1 MRREKRKSSLLRF
14 LLPLT
19 VRQVCLTIITNNLNS
34 PLKRESLTFFSLQ
47 IREKSLGKMERASSS
62 LVTVRTFFFSS
73 LQSST
78 KHAVNTQPN
87 HQIVSSFW
95 VFMQGNDSF
104 SIPIARERKFWNGQ
118 ARGES
123 LFLYLSLPWLLG
135 SRFNMYPSKTSW
147 QESLMRKKRMDR
159 GRKGVGRERRVEIV
173 NEQIPI
179 ARIQYQ

>member
-1 MRREKRKSSLLRF
+1 MRREKRKSNLLRF

-19 VRQVCLTIITNNLNS
+19 VRQVYLTIITNNLNS
-34 PLKRESLTFFSLQ
+34 PLKRERERVWLFFSLQ

-62 LVTVRTFFFSS
+62 LVTVRTFSS
-73 LQSST
+73 LCNPQQNMLLTRNQTT
-78 KHAVNTQPN
+78 KWFLPFQ
-87 HQIVSSFW
+87 
-95 VFMQGNDSF
+95 F
-104 SIPIARERKFWNGQ
+104 SCKETIHFRLQLRETFWNEQ

-123 LFLYLSLPWLLG
+123 LFLYLNLPWLLG
-135 SRFNMYPSKTSW
+135 SGFNIHPSETSW